1 MGKHL
6 RFSKTSRTPVPH
18 HHVELSSHKHIAAMA
33 DPLYE
38 LLVPYF
44 DTPSPRPAPSSKDP
58 TTIAYLNRLTTLP
71 LSSLTSSEPQSLSQT
86 THSLLLS
93 LQGLSKRSHKS
104 IIDSSTHLST
114 LSTTL
119 PSLAQSTASLR
130 DALPKLDDAAIHFS
144 ETYNTRA
151 ENALLDCRRKA
162 LLLSRNIDRLSDIL
176 DLPTLLSSA
185 ISTSNTASA
194 AATASSSA
202 TLNYASALDLNSHI
216 RRLHGLYPDSAL
228 ISSVEKQ
235 AEEAMQEMATNLI
248 ASLRTS
254 SLKLASAMRTISW
267 LRRVAP
273 ELDPTPASSIP
284 VQSIHSTSGAAGA
297 TSREGS
303 LGSLFL
309 VCRLANLQ
317 QTLSALEPLRELAD
331 QETLR
336 LQDTKNSENAVVKE
350 RSKWEGGQQTERYLK
365 RYIEIFREQSF
376 AIISMYRSIFPER
389 NSAQE
394 EAVLKGLGRDKV
406 DGGKRDENPLQPLP
420 SSLGTFPLQLVG
432 MLEETLRKYLPN
444 VRDRSSRDSLLTQ
457 VLYCAGS
464 LGRLGGDFSLL
475 LAFLGENEKDDGQA
489 RDVEDED
496 EEDEE
501 WVEVIKKHRV
511 LAGRLELMVGA
522 RDG

>member
-1 MGKHL
+1 
-6 RFSKTSRTPVPH
+6 
-18 HHVELSSHKHIAAMA
+18 MA

-44 DTPSPRPAPSSKDP
+44 DTPSPRPVPSSNDP
-58 TTIAYLNRLTTLP
+58 TTNAYLNRLTTLP
-71 LSSLTSSEPQSLSQT
+71 LSSLTSTEPQSLSQT
-86 THSLLLS
+86 THSLLRS
-93 LQGLSKRSHKS
+93 LQALSKRSHKS

-119 PSLAQSTASLR
+119 PVLAQSTASLR

-151 ENALLDCRRKA
+151 ENALLDRRRKA

-185 ISTSNTASA
+185 VSTSNTASA
-194 AATASSSA
+194 SASNSTSTSNA
-202 TLNYASALDLNSHI
+202 TLNYASALDLNAHI
-216 RRLHGLYPDSAL
+216 RRLHGLYAESPL

-235 AEEAMQEMATNLI
+235 AEEAMQDMATNLI
-248 ASLRTS
+248 ASLKPN

-273 ELDPTPASSIP
+273 ELDPAPSASNIA
-284 VQSIHSTSGAAGA
+284 STMSPIERAGGGA
-297 TSREGS
+297 SREGS

-317 QTLSALEPLRELAD
+317 QMLGALEPLRELAD

-336 LQDTKNSENAVVKE
+336 LQESRSGKAELGKE

-376 AIISMYRSIFPER
+376 AIISMYRSIFPPAA
-389 NSAQE
+389 NSHDE
-394 EAVLKGLGRDKV
+394 SLLKGMGRKLAEED
-406 DGGKRDENPLQPLP
+406 PLMPLP
-420 SSLGTFPLQLVG
+420 SALGTFPLTLVG

-464 LGRLGGDFSLL
+464 LGRLGGDFSMM
-475 LAFLGENEKDDGQA
+475 LAFLNEEDETSE
-489 RDVEDED
+489 EDED
-496 EEDEE
+496 SDE
-501 WVEVIKKHRV
+501 WVEVTRKHRV
-511 LAGRLELMVGA
+511 LAGRLELMVGS
-522 RDG
+522 RES

>member
-1 MGKHL
+1 
-6 RFSKTSRTPVPH
+6 
-18 HHVELSSHKHIAAMA
+18 MA

-38 LLVPYF
+38 LLIPYF
-44 DTPSPRPAPSSKDP
+44 DAPSSRPAPSSKDP
-58 TTIAYLNRLTTLP
+58 TTNAYLTRLTTLP

-86 THSLLLS
+86 THSLSLS
-93 LQGLSKRSHKS
+93 LQALSKRSHQS

-119 PSLAQSTASLR
+119 PTLATSTASLR

-144 ETYNTRA
+144 ETYNTRS
-151 ENALLDCRRKA
+151 ENALLDRRRKA

-185 ISTSNTASA
+185 ISTSNASTASIS
-194 AATASSSA
+194 ATNA

-235 AEEAMQEMATNLI
+235 AEEAMQDMATNLI
-248 ASLRTS
+248 ASLRTN

-273 ELDPTPASSIP
+273 ELDPSTTSTPSLHHGVGAS
-284 VQSIHSTSGAAGA
+284 H
-297 TSREGS
+297 EGS

-317 QTLSALEPLRELAD
+317 QMLSALEPLRELAD

-336 LQDTKNSENAVVKE
+336 LQESEAGSGPDVKSK
-350 RSKWEGGQQTERYLK
+350 SKWEGGQQTERYLK

-376 AIISMYRSIFPER
+376 AIISMYRSIFPAG
-389 NSAQE
+389 NSAHE
-394 EAVLKGLGRDKV
+394 DSILKGLGREGHVKED
-406 DGGKRDENPLQPLP
+406 PLLPLP

-432 MLEETLRKYLPN
+432 MLEQTLRRYLGN

-464 LGRLGGDFSLL
+464 LGRLGGDFSML
-475 LAFLGENEKDDGQA
+475 LAFLGEQEDGEA
-489 RDVEDED
+489 
-496 EEDEE
+496 EDEE
-501 WVEVIKKHRV
+501 WVEIIRKHRV

-522 RDG
+522 KDG

>member
-1 MGKHL
+1 
-6 RFSKTSRTPVPH
+6 
-18 HHVELSSHKHIAAMA
+18 MA

-44 DTPSPRPAPSSKDP
+44 DTPLPRRAPTSNDP
-58 TTIAYLNRLTTLP
+58 TTNAYLNRLTTLP
-71 LSSLTSSEPQSLSQT
+71 LSSLTSTEPQSLSQT
-86 THSLLLS
+86 THTLLIS
-93 LQGLSKRSHKS
+93 LQSLSKRSHNS

-119 PSLAQSTASLR
+119 PALAQSTTSLR

-151 ENALLDCRRKA
+151 ENTLLDRRRKA
-162 LLLSRNIDRLSDIL
+162 LLLSRNIDRLADIL

-194 AATASSSA
+194 SAATSGATSNA
-202 TLNYASALDLNSHI
+202 TLNYASALDLYAHI
-216 RRLHGLYPDSAL
+216 RRLHGLYPESPL

-235 AEEAMQEMATNLI
+235 AEEAMQDMTTNLI
-248 ASLRTS
+248 ASLKTN
-254 SLKLASAMRTISW
+254 SLKLAGAMRTISW

-273 ELDPTPASSIP
+273 ELDPTPSSANISSPMSPVERAGGGGASK
-284 VQSIHSTSGAAGA
+284 
-297 TSREGS
+297 EGN

-309 VCRLANLQ
+309 VCRLANLKQ
-317 QTLSALEPLRELAD
+317 MLGALEPLRELAD
-331 QETLR
+331 QETFR
-336 LQDTKNSENAVVKE
+336 LQDSKSGRTEPGKE

-376 AIISMYRSIFPER
+376 AIISMHRSIFPPAA
-389 NSAQE
+389 NGHE
-394 EAVLKGLGRDKV
+394 ESLLHAI
-406 DGGKRDENPLQPLP
+406 GKAPADEDPLMPLP
-420 SSLGTFPLQLVG
+420 SALGTFPLTLVG

-464 LGRLGGDFSLL
+464 LGRLGGDFSMI
-475 LAFLGENEKDDGQA
+475 LAFLNDAKATE
-489 RDVEDED
+489 EDED
-496 EEDEE
+496 EESVE
-501 WVEVIKKHRV
+501 WVEVIRKHRV
-511 LAGRLELMVGA
+511 LAGRLELMVGS
-522 RDG
+522 RDS